1 MSADINLE
9 FLEKTKKTIFSYEG
23 KIPDGLSHYYKDILE
38 GNNIEMYMQS
48 YSLSEEEIKRYARV
62 CKIKEIY
69 DEISELMDILK
80 TEVDS
85 LDKDEV
91 EEYTSL
97 IDELQ
102 TSGESYIDELS
113 EEEIEEELIENS
125 DDINLIIYSN
135 FIDESF
141 DKTVNARSG
150 KEVQSMK
157 FISGLLQTLNKAEYL
172 ELRKKGLLHQI
183 HNTEDRKRYF
193 IEGNPIER
201 IGNGSTKVNF
211 IRIPVSEKNK
221 QELKKSINQDLNTLY
236 LVVSYGDF
244 KNEGLD
250 ETKFY
255 NDHCLLIKKHFD
267 ELVCILDIFKKD
279 FTKDTFPIAMEFISN
294 GYLTTRKITS
304 YLNKKTEENKTL

>member
-69 DEISELMDILK
+69 DEINELMDILK

-113 EEEIEEELIENS
+113 EEEIEEESLKNS

-135 FIDESF
+135 FIDESY
-141 DKTVNARSG
+141 DRTVNARSG

-157 FISGLLQTLNKAEYL
+157 FITGLLQTLNKAEYL
-172 ELRKKGLLHQI
+172 ELRKK
-183 HNTEDRKRYF
+183 Y
-193 IEGNPIER
+193 
-201 IGNGSTKVNF
+201 
-211 IRIPVSEKNK
+211 
-221 QELKKSINQDLNTLY
+221 
-236 LVVSYGDF
+236 
-244 KNEGLD
+244 
-250 ETKFY
+250 
-255 NDHCLLIKKHFD
+255 
-267 ELVCILDIFKKD
+267 
-279 FTKDTFPIAMEFISN
+279 
-294 GYLTTRKITS
+294 
-304 YLNKKTEENKTL
+304 